1 MEMFKINR
9 ILVSKTDYMTFDE
22 PSAEKLIDDLKEES
36 LHEGYTL
43 IGYSIQKKIKK
54 EIEYYIIK
62 TVKQYEVERELI
74 EGMK

>member
-1 MEMFKINR
+1 MFKINR
-9 ILVSKTDYMTFDE
+9 ILMSKTDYMTFDE
-22 PSAEKLIDDLKEES
+22 ASAEKLIDDLKEES
-36 LHEGYTL
+36 FNEGYVL

-74 EGMK
+74 NEKV